1 MNKTASNGF
10 KVRESNFELLR
21 LLAIGLVIF
30 SHFNLWS
37 FTLENASTD
46 FNFNVLLRLLFT
58 AGCIANII
66 FIILSGYFLIRSHI
80 KYSKIIALVLEM
92 LFYSVLLLLLAKF
105 VFGMEIRFS
114 DIKNAL
120 LPFPFGNWFVVSYIV
135 LYLLSPYLNKLV
147 FALKKLEL
155 RRFILVYFFL
165 FSVVPII
172 TGWNYFSNFA
182 VFPLVYF
189 IGAYIRL
196 YVGRL
201 DKAIIIRGII
211 IVSCLL
217 AGSVVAI
224 YAFALFIHNTG
235 LIRSAVY
242 LLAKNYSPLVIIM
255 GVLIFLLFRE
265 IKIGYCPAINR
276 LAGSV
281 LGIYLIHENPFI
293 RKLLWSGNFIPVSI
307 ESDILPFTGLACLK
321 VSIVYVA
328 CLLFDQIRILL
339 LGRLE
344 TRLSSAICRG
354 MVLMYLRFPLRR
366 HLKKMNKLL

>member
-1 MNKTASNGF
+1 MNKTASNGV

-105 VFGMEIRFS
+105 VFGMEIHFS

-224 YAFALFIHNTG
+224 YAFALFTHNTG

-307 ESDILPFTGLACLK
+307 ESDVLPFIGLACLK

-339 LGRLE
+339 LSRLE

-354 MVLMYLRFPLRR
+354 MVFVYLRFPLRR